1 MAFAKQYY
9 SSYKSNNN
17 IDYYCEL
24 WVDGYTGG
32 NPSEISLGGGGP
44 VISYETE
51 DENRFSGVLS
61 SQCMLPFMV
70 KGVGTQAFIKLLRTT
85 YQEKQVYLHLY
96 RATSSTY
103 TTTKPLWSGFLVM
116 DLGAGEDVSFP
127 YVQNLTFID
136 GLALLKD
143 IDFVQF
149 PAGSPPTTPTD
160 PNPIPYE
167 DRTPGNYAP
176 QNMYWGPAPFTYWI
190 KELLLKIGCA
200 TTTQGASID
209 YGFTTAINWY
219 NGTMTS
225 TSQSSDPLALTEV
238 LASMFHTKEEN
249 GVFIPENSYKVLQ
262 EIMKHW
268 GARITYWKHEFW
280 IVQIPEYITTESGTI
295 STPVNNNSRQYNKSG
310 TYLGS
315 QDHLGDTYYTRYEQT
330 IGQDQISK
338 ITGTKYNYLP
348 IIKRV
353 KANFLSLNSE
363 NFYGGFPYGSD
374 PTTGAPSRE
383 IFQGS
388 ILDPSSSD
396 FLWLSIPLNWV
407 WDMSNSAL
415 TNGHVGGW
423 WLSLKFNFY
432 CTQQDSGGNIT
443 TYYLQYDSSN
453 GSYYWVLQADWTPLG
468 NEAPKYIVKSRSLT
482 ETDYIGFQ
490 EELEFK
496 DGSGNNLTLNGLWDF
511 YLDMDDFG
519 SSQSNPGSFYCRFS
533 GYTSSKIQ
541 YKPNTP
547 NYTIPDPLNPGTLTN
562 SGKVSWTN
570 SLQDNSLANQPQI
583 QTQLFPS
590 GYNTGGSNMDVQLQF
605 VSPLKGFL
613 QVLSITQN
621 SSVGFSNDTTVD
633 DSTNSEAFSFGN
645 LLWGDTILSTSRGV
659 LRVWNGLI
667 FVKTDPTG
675 KWGRGVLTGTLTSTQ
690 ILINEFISG
699 QTKVIISPT
708 MRLVVGVENKN
719 QTSTASGGG
728 SAERPR
734 FVNPIGRLRESRQ
747 NEPDPEYFFRQ
758 GSFHS
763 LYDEWDYEGFEIIRE
778 TPTIKKRLLQLL
790 DLLVI

>member
-17 IDYYCEL
+17 IDYYCEI

-136 GLALLKD
+136 GLSLLKD

-262 EIMKHW
+262 EILKHW

-280 IVQIPEYITTESGTI
+280 IVQIPEYIEDETGFI
-295 STPVNNNSRQYNKSG
+295 DNPNNINSRQYNKSG

-330 IGQDQISK
+330 IGQDQISNI
-338 ITGTKYNYLP
+338 IT
-348 IIKRV
+348 
-353 KANFLSLNSE
+353 
-363 NFYGGFPYGSD
+363 
-374 PTTGAPSRE
+374 
-383 IFQGS
+383 FQ
-388 ILDPSSSD
+388 L
-396 FLWLSIPLNWV
+396 
-407 WDMSNSAL
+407 
-415 TNGHVGGW
+415 
-423 WLSLKFNFY
+423 
-432 CTQQDSGGNIT
+432 
-443 TYYLQYDSSN
+443 
-453 GSYYWVLQADWTPLG
+453 
-468 NEAPKYIVKSRSLT
+468 
-482 ETDYIGFQ
+482 
-490 EELEFK
+490 
-496 DGSGNNLTLNGLWDF
+496 
-511 YLDMDDFG
+511 
-519 SSQSNPGSFYCRFS
+519 
-533 GYTSSKIQ
+533 
-541 YKPNTP
+541 
-547 NYTIPDPLNPGTLTN
+547 
-562 SGKVSWTN
+562 
-570 SLQDNSLANQPQI
+570 
-583 QTQLFPS
+583 
-590 GYNTGGSNMDVQLQF
+590 
-605 VSPLKGFL
+605 LKG
-613 QVLSITQN
+613 
-621 SSVGFSNDTTVD
+621 
-633 DSTNSEAFSFGN
+633 
-645 LLWGDTILSTSRGV
+645 
-659 LRVWNGLI
+659 
-667 FVKTDPTG
+667 
-675 KWGRGVLTGTLTSTQ
+675 
-690 ILINEFISG
+690 
-699 QTKVIISPT
+699 
-708 MRLVVGVENKN
+708 
-719 QTSTASGGG
+719 
-728 SAERPR
+728 
-734 FVNPIGRLRESRQ
+734 
-747 NEPDPEYFFRQ
+747 
-758 GSFHS
+758 
-763 LYDEWDYEGFEIIRE
+763 
-778 TPTIKKRLLQLL
+778 
-790 DLLVI
+790 